1 MKLSGAGSPGVR
13 ASPTNNY
20 IRMETAPG
28 HHSLPVITHSYLHV
42 LMSKPFLGDLK
53 ERYPDKVTTAQAA
66 AALVQPGQ
74 HVFIGT
80 GCSTPRTMVAALEAL
95 KSPPP
100 DVELVHFLTTNA
112 IEHDPDGRA
121 VTKYR
126 HRSFF
131 IGSDMRAANRQGL
144 VEYVPIQ
151 ISKVPELIRRGSIP
165 IDVAIIQVSAPDAFG
180 YVSLGVSV
188 DIIPAAVAAAK
199 LVIAEI
205 NPAIPRTLGDTT
217 MHLRSIHKLV
227 MVHTPL
233 QEYVHQPATEEV
245 VQQIAKYIAGIID
258 DGSTL
263 QIGLGRIP
271 NEALRYLSD
280 RKDLGVHSDVVTD
293 AILPLLEKGILTGDA
308 KSQLKNKIVAS
319 FVLGSREL
327 YDVMDGNPLFSLHPM
342 EWVASQDVIAA
353 QHKMVSISQA
363 FSIDLTGQACS
374 DQFAGELYGGL
385 GAQVDFVRGAALS
398 EGGKPVVCLTSTTE
412 DGLTSRIKAL
422 LDPGEAATL
431 ARSDLHYVVTEYG
444 IAYLHGKSIRERA
457 LSLLAIAHPKF
468 REELLARAKELG
480 FLDASCTIRSAFPYP
495 VEDEVQVTLR
505 NHKTVRIRPAIVSD
519 ASGVKALFYGLPAD
533 DRYTRFFRQVH
544 ALSSNQVQNLCNL
557 DYKLSVAFVAVEG
570 TRENE
575 RVIGHATYFV
585 NPSTNL
591 AETAFM
597 VNSDW
602 QGSGLGGALQRRLME
617 HAKTRGIRGFEADIL
632 PENAKM
638 IRLARSCC
646 ENVSVRRAEDSLH
659 VTMHF

>member
-1 MKLSGAGSPGVR
+1 M
-13 ASPTNNY
+13 T
-20 IRMETAPG
+20 
-28 HHSLPVITHSYLHV
+28 
-42 LMSKPFLGDLK
+42 KPFLGDLK
-53 ERYPDKVTTAQAA
+53 ERYPDKVSTAQAV

-80 GCSTPRTMVAALEAL
+80 GCSTPRALVAALEAL
-95 KSPPP
+95 KNPPP

-112 IEHDPDGRA
+112 IEHDGDGQA
-121 VTKYR
+121 LTHYR

-131 IGSDMRAANRQGL
+131 VGSDMRAACRQGL

-151 ISKVPELIRRGSIP
+151 ISKVPGLISRGSIP
-165 IDVAIIQVSAPDAFG
+165 IDVAMIQVSAPDAFG

-199 LVIAEI
+199 LVIAEV
-205 NPAIPRTLGDTT
+205 NSAMPRTLGDTT
-217 MHLRSIHKLV
+217 IHIRDIHKLV
-227 MVHTPL
+227 PVHTPV
-233 QEYVHQPATEEV
+233 QEYVHQSATEEV

-280 RKDLGVHSDVVTD
+280 RKDLGLHSDVVTD
-293 AILPLLEKGILTGDA
+293 AILPLLEKGILTGRA
-308 KSQLKNKIVAS
+308 KSQYKNKMVAS

-327 YDVMDGNPLFSLHPM
+327 YDIMDGNPLFSLHPM
-342 EWVASQDVIAA
+342 DWVANQEVIAA

-363 FSIDLTGQACS
+363 FSIDLTGQACA
-374 DQFAGELYGGL
+374 DQFEGELYGGL

-398 EGGKPVVCLTSTTE
+398 QGGKPVVCLTSTTE
-412 DGLTSRIKAL
+412 DGVTSRIKAL
-422 LDPGEAATL
+422 LAPGEAATL

-468 REELLARAKELG
+468 RDELLGQAKELG
-480 FLDASCTIRSAFPYP
+480 FLEAICTIESAFPYP
-495 VEDEVQVTLR
+495 VEEEIQVSLR
-505 NHKTVRIRPAIVSD
+505 NSKVVKIRPAIVSD
-519 ASGVKALFYGLPAD
+519 AGGIKALFYGLPAD
-533 DRYTRFFRQVH
+533 DRYTRFFRQVR
-544 ALSSNQVQNLCNL
+544 ALSSREVQKLCNL
-557 DYKLSVAFVAVEG
+557 DYKLAVAFVAVQGE
-570 TRENE
+570 RENE
-575 RVIGHATYFV
+575 KVIGHATYFV

-597 VNSDW
+597 VSTAW
-602 QGSGLGGALQRRLME
+602 QGSGLGGALQRRLVD
-617 HAKTRGIRGFEADIL
+617 HAKRRGIRGFEADIL

-638 IRLARSCC
+638 IQLARSCC
-646 ENVSVRRAEDSLH
+646 ENVNVQRDEDSIH
-659 VTMHF
+659 VTMIF

>member
-1 MKLSGAGSPGVR
+1 M
-13 ASPTNNY
+13 T
-20 IRMETAPG
+20 
-28 HHSLPVITHSYLHV
+28 
-42 LMSKPFLGDLK
+42 KPFLGDLK
-53 ERYPDKVTTAQAA
+53 ERYPDKVTTAQAV

-80 GCSTPRTMVAALEAL
+80 GCSTPRSLVAALEAL
-95 KSPPP
+95 KNPPP

-112 IEHDPDGRA
+112 MAHDADGHA
-121 VTKYR
+121 QTHYR

-131 IGSDMRAANRQGL
+131 IGSDMRAASRQGL

-151 ISKVPELIRRGSIP
+151 ISKVPGLISRGSIP
-165 IDVAIIQVSAPDAFG
+165 IDVAMIQVSAPDAFG

-199 LVIAEI
+199 LVIAEV
-205 NPAIPRTLGDTT
+205 NNAMPRTQGDTT
-217 MHLRSIHKLV
+217 IHIRDIHKLV
-227 MVHTPL
+227 PVHTPV
-233 QEYVHQPATEEV
+233 QEYVHQSATEEV

-280 RKDLGVHSDVVTD
+280 RKDLGLHSDVITD
-293 AILPLLEKGILTGDA
+293 AILPLLEKGILNGRA
-308 KSQLKNKIVAS
+308 KSQYKNKMVAS

-327 YDVMDGNPLFSLHPM
+327 YDVIDGNPLFSLHPM
-342 EWVASQDVIAA
+342 EWVASQEVIAA

-374 DQFAGELYGGL
+374 DQFEGELYGGL

-398 EGGKPVVCLTSTTE
+398 QGGKPVVCLTSTTE
-412 DGLTSRIKAL
+412 DGSTSRIKAL
-422 LDPGEAATL
+422 LAPGEAATL

-444 IAYLHGKSIRERA
+444 IAYLHGKSIRERS
-457 LSLLAIAHPKF
+457 LSLIAIAHPKF

-480 FLDASCTIRSAFPYP
+480 FLDAGCTIESVFPYP
-495 VEDEVQVTLR
+495 VEEEMQATLR
-505 NHKTVRIRPAIVSD
+505 NGKAIKIRPAIVSD
-519 ASGVKALFYGLPAD
+519 ARGIKSLFYGLPAD
-533 DRYTRFFRQVH
+533 DRYTRFFRQVR
-544 ALSSNQVQNLCNL
+544 ALSSHEVQKLCNL
-557 DYKLSVAFVAVEG
+557 DYKLSVAFVAVKGE
-570 TRENE
+570 RENE
-575 RVIGHATYFV
+575 TVIGHATYFV

-597 VNSDW
+597 VSNQW
-602 QGSGLGGALQRRLME
+602 QGSGLGGVMQRRLMD
-617 HAKTRGIRGFEADIL
+617 HAKARGIRGFEAEIL
-632 PENAKM
+632 PENSKM

-646 ENVSVRRAEDSLH
+646 DNVTVQRDEDSVH
-659 VTMHF
+659 ITMHF